1 MRKALADT
9 SVRINGLQAKLLFV
23 QGGLRE
29 MMVLA
34 CSHETSGAV
43 VGARAAG
50 ADLHDALVF
59 LDVKRNDMRAEIGQN
74 TMPDQRLPERLRLAS
89 RNTPLWPLV
98 LAVDRLGGMMAGDDL
113 VARIAMCEQYRMQP
127 IAFDV
132 AGAA

>member
-23 QGGLRE
+23 QDGLRE

-34 CSHETSGAV
+34 CSHETSRAV

-74 TMPDQRLPERLRLAS
+74 PMPVPTSARKAPPRFAQY
-89 RNTPLWPLV
+89 TT
-98 LAVDRLGGMMAGDDL
+98 
-113 VARIAMCEQYRMQP
+113 VAARRSH
-127 IAFDV
+127 
-132 AGAA
+132 